1 MNTKVET
8 LRVLGPNTDE
18 LAITLIGTVKLVG
31 LVVVLAVIL
40 GAPVLLNVVTKGT
53 L

>member
-8 LRVLGPNTDE
+8 LRVVGPNTDE
-18 LAITLIGTVKLVG
+18 LAITLIGAAKLVG
-31 LVVVLAVIL
+31 LVVALAFIL
-40 GAPVLLNVVTKGT
+40 GAPVLLNVVTKGI

>member
-8 LRVLGPNTDE
+8 LRVVGPNTDE
-18 LAITLIGTVKLVG
+18 LAITLIGAVKLVC
-31 LVVVLAVIL
+31 LVLVLAVIL
-40 GAPVLLNVVTKGT
+40 GAPVLLNVVSKGI

>member
-8 LRVLGPNTDE
+8 LRVVGPNTDE
-18 LAITLIGTVKLVG
+18 LAITLIGTAKLVG
-31 LVVVLAVIL
+31 LVLVLAVIL

>member
-8 LRVLGPNTDE
+8 LRVVGPNTDE
-18 LAITLIGTVKLVG
+18 LAVTLIGTVKLVG